1 MLIEGWVGE
10 FVDHFRRTAVRL
22 TLSEEAMHLM
32 SNSSS
37 KADVSNRTR
46 SAKASDK
53 QFQAARGEH
62 ADMPRHERDA
72 GDQVNRFLLCTL
84 VSESSKRI
92 KASAERAG
100 ESMPLAMIVRGVL
113 RAYRVAAAEKGGPLA
128 GPELDI
134 SGLARL
140 NDKVLKGEIARHTRE
155 RVKNSEA
162 RLARAERLGDDSR
175 IKAEKGEL
183 ELAIEVRSRLAEVY
197 R

>member
-1 MLIEGWVGE
+1 L
-10 FVDHFRRTAVRL
+10 
-22 TLSEEAMHLM
+22 

-37 KADVSNRTR
+37 KADVSNRPRVARTGE
-46 SAKASDK
+46 K
-53 QFQAARGEH
+53 QAPAARVEA
-62 ADMPRHERDA
+62 ADSSRSERDA

-113 RAYRVAAAEKGGPLA
+113 RAYRVAAADKDGPLA